1 MHTYTRSG
9 LIPLPP
15 QQVFDYLTDQKN
27 LPKWS
32 PQVVSSEVMG
42 GGPVQVG
49 AKLLQKRRQGK
60 REMVN
65 EVSVIEHEAPRR
77 HTVRTR
83 VMGVQTTFT
92 FSCEPEGQGTRMT
105 MSGEILGKGVARL
118 WEGFFAKMI
127 EQADDKV
134 VDQLRA
140 AVAPGNART

>member
-1 MHTYTRSG
+1 MHKYTRTG
-9 LIPLPP
+9 FIPMPPP
-15 QQVFDYLTDQKN
+15 QLFDYFTDQKN
-27 LPKWS
+27 LPRWS

-65 EVSVIEHEAPRR
+65 EVAVIEHEPPKR
-77 HTVRTR
+77 HTVRTQ

-92 FSCEPEGQGTRMT
+92 FACEPEGQGSRMS
-105 MSGEILGKGVARL
+105 MSGEILGKGIARL

-134 VDQLRA
+134 IDQLRD
-140 AVAPGNART
+140 AVAPGRS